1 MTVYSE
7 TLKHVGQIRMREN
20 LGLPLADTY
29 ANERLDGTGPARVVN
44 ESIIA
49 PVGVTGGIYAEF
61 AK

>member
-1 MTVYSE
+1 MTASSG
-7 TLKHVGQIRMREN
+7 TLKHVGRIRMHEN
-20 LGLPLADTY
+20 LGPPLAGTY
-29 ANERLDGTGPARVVN
+29 ANERLDGTGPAHVVN